1 MIKNHKFALAQL
13 TFVFI
18 SLLGYFF
25 AIERPFY
32 FYNQDA
38 EVDYFIN
45 SLLVS
50 MEKET
55 WSFHH
60 PGIFIQHLGGYVLAF
75 FYNSDPFQASSFLTM
90 MKWILAFFNA
100 FLITLAFRM
109 RGDISKENILI
120 LVLLS
125 FSLPTFLY
133 YLDYFSVDSIV
144 QSFSI
149 VIFLIAWKNLSEGSY
164 LTKDRLILAGFMSL
178 ALSLKMSFA
187 PFVGIIIISVLF
199 KDFIEY
205 FNFKTIKKSNVFLL
219 PISFIGFYL
228 IFNISIIER
237 VPYLILN
244 TLFEIFSMLYSKK
257 ILFGMTAAV
266 LSIFCIYAL
275 NHFKKIKL
283 PAFSFN
289 FLTLPKFVFLIFGLI
304 IFIVNILKVEYSNF
318 YNLGLDLRNASAYFV
333 FLLFPIILFLNQR
346 KNLIISGLI
355 FALSTFL
362 CVVTF
367 FIESR
372 NLWIYEAQ
380 QQEEFLKEIA
390 NQKINQDKSLL
401 VWTGSGNNNF
411 LIETFYMWG
420 NYRYSNE
427 QFSDLFASHFKN
439 IRMIRL
445 RSLLNDNQY
454 FASNNSMSLIEK
466 ISGHKILYPEN
477 TDIYNGS
484 AIDPMDVV
492 IVILRGEIQNEMR
505 FKDVPELRFKFFIED
520 SLDRKF
526 VLKEIEHNNLSYFIY
541 Y

>member
-1 MIKNHKFALAQL
+1 MVKKHKLVFFQL
-13 TFVFI
+13 TFIFI

-25 AIERPFY
+25 SIERPFY

-50 MEKET
+50 MGKET

-60 PGIFIQHLGGYVLAF
+60 PGILIQHLGGYVLAY
-75 FYNSDPFQASSFLTM
+75 FYNSDPFQANSFLAM

-100 FLITLAFRM
+100 VLVALAFRM
-109 RGDISKENILI
+109 RGDISKENIFI

-125 FSLPTFLY
+125 FSLPSYIY

-144 QSFSI
+144 QCFSI
-149 VIFLIAWKNLSEGSY
+149 VMFLIAWKNLSEDMY
-164 LTKDRLILAGFMSL
+164 LLKDRLLLAGLMSF

-199 KDFIEY
+199 KDIIEY
-205 FNFKTIKKSNVFLL
+205 LSFKTIKKLNVVLL

-228 IFNISIIER
+228 IFNASLIER
-237 VPYLILN
+237 VPYLVLN
-244 TLFEIFSMLYSKK
+244 TLFEIFLMLYSKK
-257 ILFGMTAAV
+257 ILFGMTA
-266 LSIFCIYAL
+266 LIFSIFCLCVL
-275 NHFKKIKL
+275 NHFKAIKFST
-283 PAFSFN
+283 FSFN
-289 FLTLPKFVFLIFGLI
+289 FLSIPKLIFLIFG
-304 IFIVNILKVEYSNF
+304 FIVFVVNVLKVEYSNF
-318 YNLGLDLRNASAYFV
+318 YNLGLDLRNASAYFI
-333 FLLFPIILFLNQR
+333 FFIFPITLFLNQR
-346 KNLIISGLI
+346 KNLIMPGLI
-355 FALSTFL
+355 FALTIFL
-362 CVVTF
+362 CIVTI

-372 NLWIYEAQ
+372 NLWIHESQ

-390 NQKINQDKSLL
+390 NQEVNQDKTLL

-427 QFSDLFASHFKN
+427 QFSDLFVSHFKN

-445 RSLLNDNQY
+445 RSLPKNNQY
-454 FASNNSMSLIEK
+454 FTHNNSMSLIEK

-477 TDIYNGS
+477 TDLYNGS
-484 AIDPMDVV
+484 AIDPMNIA
-492 IVILRGEIQNEMR
+492 IVILKGEIQNEMR
-505 FKDVPELRFKFFIED
+505 FQDVPELEFKFFIED
-520 SLDRKF
+520 FLDRNF
-526 VLKEIEHNNLSYFIY
+526 VLEKREHNNISYFIY